1 VVSGRGAGDWLA
13 SLAKIES
20 GVRNTLSLLYTPPM
34 LGGVMAKSDTFF
46 IRASV
51 DPALGVYEET
61 VIDLGSFVN
70 ALSKDVLRIHSVEC
84 RYPTPSLNATGGP
97 ALVTETWQLTTQ
109 PQIGIV
115 PLTNRSLIA
124 SGKLTAS
131 WNTAVVAG
139 PDVISQEADIGP
151 QDWATGYLVAVEQIS
166 FGGLRSAPFSP
177 TAFEIILECS
187 SETMTVA
194 AAMAL
199 ALSQQ

>member
-1 VVSGRGAGDWLA
+1 
-13 SLAKIES
+13 
-20 GVRNTLSLLYTPPM
+20 
-34 LGGVMAKSDTFF
+34 MAKSDTFF

-61 VIDLGSFVN
+61 IIDLGSFVN

-84 RYPTPSLNATGGP
+84 RYPQPSLNATGGP

-115 PLTNRSLIA
+115 PLTNKSLIA

-131 WNTAVVAG
+131 WNSAAVQG
-139 PDVISQEADIGP
+139 PDVISQESDVGP
-151 QDWATGYLVAVEQIS
+151 QDWGAGYLVAVEQIS
-166 FGGLRSAPFSP
+166 FGGLRAAPFAP
-177 TAFEIILECS
+177 NAFEIILECS

-194 AAMAL
+194 ASMAL

>member
-1 VVSGRGAGDWLA
+1 
-13 SLAKIES
+13 
-20 GVRNTLSLLYTPPM
+20 
-34 LGGVMAKSDTFF
+34 MAKSDTFF

-61 VIDLGSFVN
+61 IIDLGSFVN

-84 RYPTPSLNATGGP
+84 RYPQPSLNATGAA

-109 PQIGIV
+109 PQTGIV
-115 PLTNRSLIA
+115 PLTNRSVIA
-124 SGKLTAS
+124 SGQLTAA
-131 WNTAVVAG
+131 WNSALLQG

-151 QDWATGYLVAVEQIS
+151 QDWGAGYLVAVEQIS
-166 FGGLRSAPFSP
+166 FGGLRAAPFAP
-177 TAFEIILECS
+177 NAFEIILECS

-194 AAMAL
+194 ASMAL

>member
-1 VVSGRGAGDWLA
+1 
-13 SLAKIES
+13 
-20 GVRNTLSLLYTPPM
+20 
-34 LGGVMAKSDTFF
+34 MAKSDTFF

-51 DPALGVYEET
+51 DPPLGVYDET
-61 VIDLGSFVN
+61 TIDLGSFVN

-84 RYPTPSLNATGGP
+84 RYPQASLNATGAP

-109 PQIGIV
+109 PQLGIV
-115 PLTNRSLIA
+115 PLTNRSVIA
-124 SGKLTAS
+124 SGQLTAA
-131 WNTAVVAG
+131 WNSGLVTG
-139 PDVISQEADIGP
+139 PEVISQEADIGP
-151 QDWATGYLVAVEQIS
+151 QDWASGYLVAVEQIS

-187 SETMTVA
+187 SETMTSA